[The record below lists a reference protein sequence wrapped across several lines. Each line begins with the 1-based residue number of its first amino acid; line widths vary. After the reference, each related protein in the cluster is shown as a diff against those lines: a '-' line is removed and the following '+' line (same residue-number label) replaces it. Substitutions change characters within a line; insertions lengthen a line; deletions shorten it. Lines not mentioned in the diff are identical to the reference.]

1 MDAGGDAG
9 GAMKT
14 RRYLEWALRLTIG
27 GLFIYAGWVKRG
39 EGIDFADSIAEFRIL
54 PAALV
59 IPFMLSIVPF
69 EIAAGAMVVTGLGKR
84 VGALG
89 LLLMTAMY
97 SIALTSALARG
108 ITVNCGCFGTSVVGT
123 SVWLDL
129 GRDLL
134 ILAACAVLYRMV
146 AQPSSAS
153 LPKREG
159 SGLAWRPED

>member
-1 MDAGGDAG
+1 
-9 GAMKT
+9 MKT
-14 RRYLEWALRLTIG
+14 RRYIEWALRLILG
-27 GLFIYAGWVKRG
+27 GLFLYAGWVKRG
-39 EGIDFADSIAEFRIL
+39 EGIDFADSIAEFGIL

-69 EIAAGAMVVTGLGKR
+69 EITAGAMVITGFGKR
-84 VGALG
+84 VGVLG

-108 ITVNCGCFGTSVVGT
+108 IAVNCGCFGTSVVGA

-134 ILAACAVLYRMV
+134 ILAGCLVLYRLV
-146 AQPSSAS
+146 AAEPSSVLLPEGEGGAS
-153 LPKREG
+153 RAG
-159 SGLAWRPED
+159 